1 MNKKQAILNLG
12 LSAATILAVD
22 TCTKEY
28 VEKSLKESEKI
39 ELLNRNLMIIKHHN
53 KGLPMNAFDKHQKKV
68 ALVSLIALILESF
81 YAGNSLSKKGS
92 LLSSV
97 AHGLIIGGAISNTSD
112 RILRGYVVDYLSF
125 KKSKAIYNISDF
137 AIILGAVLAAIEECR
152 DN

>member
-12 LSAATILAVD
+12 LSAAAILTAD
-22 TCTKEY
+22 TCTKAY

>member
-12 LSAATILAVD
+12 LSAATILTTD
-22 TCTKEY
+22 TCVKAC

-39 ELLNRNLMIIKHHN
+39 ELLNRNLTIIKHHN

-97 AHGLIIGGAISNTSD
+97 AYGLIIGGAISNTSD